1 MLQNAKQ
8 SNTTVGP

>member
-8 SNTTVGP
+8 ITALQ